1 MVRKCPARVESTD
14 SGSLRSLRE
23 LNRGRVIDALRERG
37 TASRAEIAR
46 ITGLSRSTVSSI
58 VSDLIADGLLSEQE
72 ATGVAH
78 GEAGGRPPVLLTLN
92 PSAGLAIGVDF
103 GHTHLRVAV
112 SDLSHRV
119 LAEAGRDLDT
129 DHSAEQGLDAAAE
142 LVGKVLD
149 EAGVGRQRVLGV
161 GMGLPGPIN
170 RISGTVGSSS
180 ILPGWV
186 GVNAAA
192 EMERRLGLPVHVE
205 NDANLGALAEFVWG
219 AGRDHSDVI
228 YIKLSSG
235 VGAGLLFAGRLH
247 QGAGGT
253 AGEIGH
259 TPAQS
264 GTAICRCGSRGCLE
278 TVASARAIAEQL
290 GTSRGE
296 PVSTEELLALIQ
308 EGDPAAARLIG
319 EAGREIGVALAG
331 LVNLVNPDCVIV
343 GGDLSA
349 AGDVITQP
357 VLESIRRY
365 AITSAAEQVTVVP
378 GVLGERA
385 ELLGALALV
394 LHAPDGALG
403 SGPPQEVA
411 A

>member
-1 MVRKCPARVESTD
+1 MESSD

-23 LNRGRVIDALRERG
+23 LNRGRVVNALRERG
-37 TASRAEIAR
+37 RASRAEIAR
-46 ITGLSRSTVSSI
+46 ATGLSRSTVSSI
-58 VSDLIADGLLSEQE
+58 VSDLIESGLLTEE
-72 ATGVAH
+72 RDALGVAH
-78 GEAGGRPPVLLTLN
+78 GEAGGRPPVLLSLD
-92 PSAGLAIGVDF
+92 PSAGLAVGIDF

-112 SDLSHRV
+112 SDLSHEV
-119 LAEAGRDLDT
+119 LAETRRELDV
-129 DHSAEQGLDAAAE
+129 DHSADQGLDAAVE
-142 LVGKVLD
+142 LVDQVLNEAKV
-149 EAGVGRQRVLGV
+149 ERNAVLGV

-170 RISGTVGSSS
+170 SSTRTVGSSS

-186 GVNAAA
+186 GVDAAA
-192 EMERRLGLPVHVE
+192 EMQRRLRLPVHVE
-205 NDANLGALAEFVWG
+205 NDANLGALAEYVWG
-219 AGRDHSDVI
+219 SGRGHSDVI

-235 VGAGLLFAGRLH
+235 VGAGLLLGGRLH
-247 QGAGGT
+247 EGAGGT

-259 TPAQS
+259 TPAQQ

-290 GTSRGE
+290 GASRGE
-296 PVSTEELLALIQ
+296 PVSTQELLRLTA
-308 EGDPAAARLIG
+308 EGDPAADRLIA

-331 LVNLVNPDCVIV
+331 LCNLINPDCVII

-349 AGDVITQP
+349 AGELITEP
-357 VLESIRRY
+357 IFESIRRY
-365 AITSAAEQVTVVP
+365 AITNAAEQVTVVA

-394 LHAPDGALG
+394 LHAGDGVLAPTG
-403 SGPPQEVA
+403 SPQEVA

>member
-1 MVRKCPARVESTD
+1 MESAD

-23 LNRGRVIDALRERG
+23 LNRGRVIDALRGRG

-46 ITGLSRSTVSSI
+46 ATGLSRSTVSSI
-58 VSDLIADGLLSEQE
+58 VADLIDSGLLTEQAE

-78 GEAGGRPPVLLTLN
+78 GESGGRPPVLLSLN
-92 PSAGLAIGVDF
+92 PSAGLAVGVDF

-112 SDLSHRV
+112 SDLSHEV
-119 LAEAGRDLDT
+119 LAEAGRELDV
-129 DHSAEQGLDAAAE
+129 DHSAEEGLNAAAE
-142 LVGKVLD
+142 LVDQVLT
-149 EAGVGRQRVLGV
+149 EAKAGRNGVIGVGL
-161 GMGLPGPIN
+161 GLPGPIN
-170 RISGTVGSSS
+170 RATGAVGSSS

-192 EMERRLGLPVHVE
+192 EMEHRLGLPVRVE

-219 AGRDHSDVI
+219 SGRGHSDVV

-235 VGAGLLFAGRLH
+235 VGAGLLFGGRLH
-247 QGAGGT
+247 HGAGGT

-259 TPAQS
+259 TPAQN

-278 TVASARAIAEQL
+278 TVASARAIAEQVSV
-290 GTSRGE
+290 SRGE
-296 PVSTEELLALIQ
+296 PVSTRELLELIAD
-308 EGDPAAARLIG
+308 GDAATSRLIA
-319 EAGREIGVALAG
+319 EAGREIGVAVARLC
-331 LVNLVNPDCVIV
+331 NLVNPNCVII

-349 AGDVITQP
+349 AGAVITEP

-365 AITSAAEQVTVVP
+365 AIASAADEVTVVA

-394 LHAPDGALG
+394 LHATEGVVGAG
-403 SGPPQEVA
+403 SPAQVA

>member
-1 MVRKCPARVESTD
+1 VESAD

-23 LNRGRVIDALRERG
+23 LNRGRVIDALRGRG

-46 ITGLSRSTVSSI
+46 ATGLSRSTVSSI
-58 VSDLIADGLLSEQE
+58 VSDLIESGLLSELSE

-78 GEAGGRPPVLLTLN
+78 GEAGGRPPVLLSLN
-92 PSAGLAIGVDF
+92 PSAGLAVGVDF

-112 SDLSHRV
+112 SDLSHEV
-119 LAEAGRDLDT
+119 LAETWRELDV
-129 DHSAEQGLDAAAE
+129 DHSAEEGLDAAAE
-142 LVGKVLD
+142 LVDQVLREAKVD
-149 EAGVGRQRVLGV
+149 RTGVLGV

-170 RISGTVGSSS
+170 RSTGAVGSSS

-192 EMERRLGLPVHVE
+192 EMGRRLRLPVKVE
-205 NDANLGALAEFVWG
+205 NDANLGALAEFVSG
-219 AGRDHSDVI
+219 AGQGHSDVV

-247 QGAGGT
+247 QGIGGT

-259 TPAQS
+259 TPSQS

-278 TVASARAIAEQL
+278 TVASARAIAEQV
-290 GTSRGE
+290 GVSRGE
-296 PVSTEELLALIQ
+296 PVSTRKLLELTAS
-308 EGDPAAARLIG
+308 GDPAASRLIG
-319 EAGREIGVALAG
+319 EAGREIGVAIAG
-331 LVNLVNPDCVIV
+331 LCNLVNPNCVII

-349 AGDVITQP
+349 AGELITEP

-365 AITSAAEQVTVVP
+365 AIASAAEQVTVVA
-378 GVLGERA
+378 GVLGDRA

-394 LHAPDGALG
+394 LHASEGVLGA
-403 SGPPQEVA
+403 GPPAEIA

>member
-1 MVRKCPARVESTD
+1 VVGGE

-23 LNRGRVIDALRERG
+23 LNRGRVVDVLRDRG
-37 TASRAEIAR
+37 RASRADIAR
-46 ITGLSRSTVSSI
+46 VTGLSRSTVSTI
-58 VSDLIADGLLSEQE
+58 VAGLIEAGLVVEQEE

-78 GEAGGRPPVLLTLN
+78 GQHGGRPPVLLSLDK
-92 PSAGLAIGVDF
+92 SAGVALGVDF

-112 SDLSHRV
+112 SDLSHEV
-119 LAEAGRDLDT
+119 LAEAGRDLDV
-129 DHSAEQGLDAAAE
+129 DHSAEEGLDAASE
-142 LVGKVLD
+142 LVDDVLK
-149 EAGVGRQRVLGV
+149 EARVQRKRVLGV

-170 RISGTVGSSS
+170 RATGTVGSSS

-186 GVNAAA
+186 GVDAAA
-192 EMERRLGLPVHVE
+192 EMTKRLRMPVHVE

-219 AGRDHSDVI
+219 SGKGFSDLI

-235 VGAGLLFAGRLH
+235 VGAGMLLGGRLYH
-247 QGAGGT
+247 GTGGT

-259 TPAQS
+259 TVVQPGGS
-264 GTAICRCGSRGCLE
+264 ICRCGSRGCLE

-290 GTSRGE
+290 GASRGE
-296 PVSTEELLALIQ
+296 RVSTKELLEATAN
-308 EGDPAAARLIG
+308 GDPAASRLLG

-331 LVNLVNPDCVIV
+331 LCNLLNPDCVII

-349 AGDVITQP
+349 AGELITEP

-365 AITSAAEQVTVVP
+365 AITSAAEQVAVVP

-394 LHAPDGALG
+394 LQAPDGVLG

>member
-1 MVRKCPARVESTD
+1 VESSD

-23 LNRGRVIDALRERG
+23 LNRGRVVDALRDRG
-37 TASRAEIAR
+37 KASRAEIAR
-46 ITGLSRSTVSSI
+46 ATGLSRSTVSSI
-58 VSDLIADGLLSEQE
+58 VSDLIEAGLLTEHG
-72 ATGVAH
+72 AGTGVAH
-78 GEAGGRPPVLLTLN
+78 GEAGGRPPVLLSLN
-92 PSAGLAIGVDF
+92 RSAGLAVGVDF

-112 SDLSHRV
+112 SDLSHDV
-119 LAEAGRDLDT
+119 LAESRRELDV
-129 DHSAEQGLDAAAE
+129 DHSAEQGLDSATE
-142 LVGKVLD
+142 LIDEVLTKAD
-149 EAGVGRQRVLGV
+149 ADPERVLGL

-170 RISGTVGSSS
+170 RSTGTVGSSS

-186 GVNAAA
+186 GVDPAA
-192 EMERRLGLPVHVE
+192 EMERRLRLPVHVE

-219 AGRDHSDVI
+219 AGKGCTDVV

-235 VGAGLLFAGRLH
+235 VGAGLLLGGRLH
-247 QGAGGT
+247 EGAGGT

-259 TPAQS
+259 MPAQN
-264 GTAICRCGSRGCLE
+264 GTEICRCGSRGCLE

-290 GTSRGE
+290 GASRGE
-296 PVSTEELLALIQ
+296 PVSTRTLLELTTD
-308 EGDPAAARLIG
+308 GDPAASRLIA

-331 LVNLVNPDCVIV
+331 LVNLVNPDCVII

-349 AGDVITQP
+349 AGELITAP

-365 AITSAAEQVTVVP
+365 ALASAAEQVKVVS

-394 LHAPDGALG
+394 LHARDGPLASLR
-403 SGPPQEVA
+403 PAHEVA

>member
-1 MVRKCPARVESTD
+1 VESAD

-23 LNRGRVIDALRERG
+23 LNRGRVLDALRGRG

-46 ITGLSRSTVSSI
+46 ATGLSRSTVSSI
-58 VSDLIADGLLSEQE
+58 VADLIESGLLAEQAE

-78 GEAGGRPPVLLTLN
+78 GEGGGRPPVLLSLN
-92 PSAGLAIGVDF
+92 PSAGTAVGVDF

-112 SDLSHRV
+112 SDLSHEV
-119 LAEAGRDLDT
+119 LAESWRELDV
-129 DHSAEQGLDAAAE
+129 DHSAEEGLDAATE
-142 LVGKVLD
+142 LVDGVLK
-149 EAGVGRQRVLGV
+149 EAGVERKRVLGL

-170 RISGTVGSSS
+170 RVTGAVGSSS

-192 EMERRLGLPVHVE
+192 EMERRVGLPVHVE

-219 AGRDHSDVI
+219 SGKGHSNVV

-235 VGAGLLFAGRLH
+235 VGAGLFPAGLLP
-247 QGAGGT
+247 QGARGT

-259 TPAQS
+259 TPAQH

-290 GTSRGE
+290 GVSRGE
-296 PVSTEELLALIQ
+296 PVSTKELLEATTD
-308 EGDPAAARLIG
+308 GDPAASRLLG

-331 LVNLVNPDCVIV
+331 LCNLLNPDCVII

-349 AGDVITQP
+349 AGALITEP

-394 LHAPDGALG
+394 LQSPDGVLG

>member
-1 MVRKCPARVESTD
+1 VESAD

-23 LNRGRVIDALRERG
+23 LNRGRVIDALRGRG

-46 ITGLSRSTVSSI
+46 LTGLSRSTVSSI
-58 VSDLIADGLLSEQE
+58 VADLIDAGLLTEQAE

-78 GEAGGRPPVLLTLN
+78 GEAGGRPPVLLSLN
-92 PSAGLAIGVDF
+92 PSAGLAVGVDF

-112 SDLSHRV
+112 SDLSHEV
-119 LAEAGRDLDT
+119 LAESWRELDV
-129 DHSAEQGLDAAAE
+129 DHSAEEGLDAAE
-142 LVGKVLD
+142 QLVDQVLK
-149 EAGVGRQRVLGV
+149 EAKVGRKGVIGV

-170 RISGTVGSSS
+170 RATGAVGSSS

-192 EMERRLGLPVHVE
+192 EMERRLRLPVQVE

-219 AGRDHSDVI
+219 SGRGHSDVI

-235 VGAGLLFAGRLH
+235 VGAGLLFGGRLH
-247 QGAGGT
+247 EGAGGT

-259 TPAQS
+259 IPAQNA
-264 GTAICRCGSRGCLE
+264 TAICRCGSRGCLE
-278 TVASARAIAEQL
+278 TVASARAIAEQVAA
-290 GTSRGE
+290 SRGE
-296 PVSTEELLALIQ
+296 DVSPRQLLELIN
-308 EGDPAAARLIG
+308 ERDPAASRLIG
-319 EAGREIGVALAG
+319 EAGREIGLALAG
-331 LVNLVNPDCVIV
+331 LCNLVNPNCVII

-349 AGDVITQP
+349 AGDLITEP

-365 AITSAAEQVTVVP
+365 AIASAADQVVVVP
-378 GVLGERA
+378 GVLGDRA

-394 LHAPDGALG
+394 LHATDGVIGAG
-403 SGPPQEVA
+403 SPAQVA

>member
-1 MVRKCPARVESTD
+1 MESAD

-23 LNRGRVIDALRERG
+23 LNRGRVIDALRGRG

-46 ITGLSRSTVSSI
+46 ATGLSRSTVSSI
-58 VSDLIADGLLSEQE
+58 VSDLIEAGLLTERPE

-78 GEAGGRPPVLLTLN
+78 GEAGGRPPVLLSLN
-92 PSAGLAIGVDF
+92 PSAGLAVGVDF

-112 SDLSHRV
+112 SDLSHEV
-119 LAEAGRDLDT
+119 LAESWRELDV
-129 DHSAEQGLDAAAE
+129 DHSADDGLDVAAE
-142 LVGKVLD
+142 LVTEVLK
-149 EAGVGRQRVLGV
+149 EAKVGRTGVIGV
-161 GMGLPGPIN
+161 GMGLPGPID
-170 RISGTVGSSS
+170 RTTGAVGSSS

-186 GVNAAA
+186 GVNAAM
-192 EMERRLGLPVHVE
+192 EMERRLGLPVTVE

-219 AGRDHSDVI
+219 SGRGHSDVI

-235 VGAGLLFAGRLH
+235 VGAGLLFGGRLH

-259 TPAQS
+259 IPAQN

-278 TVASARAIAEQL
+278 TVASVRAIAEQVAA
-290 GTSRGE
+290 SRGE
-296 PVSTEELLALIQ
+296 DVSPRDLQKLIADR
-308 EGDPAAARLIG
+308 DPAASRLIG
-319 EAGREIGVALAG
+319 EAGREIGVAIAG
-331 LVNLVNPDCVIV
+331 LCNLVNPNCVII

-349 AGDVITQP
+349 AGELITEP
-357 VLESIRRY
+357 VHESIRRY
-365 AITSAAEQVTVVP
+365 AITSAADQVAVVA

-403 SGPPQEVA
+403 SGPPQAVA

>member
-1 MVRKCPARVESTD
+1 VESAD

-23 LNRGRVIDALRERG
+23 LNRGRVIDALRGRG

-46 ITGLSRSTVSSI
+46 ATGLSRSTVSSI
-58 VSDLIADGLLSEQE
+58 VSDLIEAGLLTEQAE

-78 GEAGGRPPVLLTLN
+78 GEAGGRPPVLLSLN
-92 PSAGLAIGVDF
+92 PSAGLAVGVDF
-103 GHTHLRVAV
+103 GHSHLRVAV
-112 SDLSHRV
+112 SDLSHEV
-119 LAEAGRDLDT
+119 LAESWRELDV
-129 DHSAEQGLDAAAE
+129 DHSAEEGLDAAAE
-142 LVGKVLD
+142 LVDEVLK
-149 EAGVGRQRVLGV
+149 EANVGRKGVIGV

-170 RISGTVGSSS
+170 RSTGAVGSSS

-186 GVNAAA
+186 GVNAAL
-192 EMERRLGLPVHVE
+192 EMERRLRLPVKVE

-219 AGRDHSDVI
+219 SGRGHSDVI
-228 YIKLSSG
+228 YIKLASG

-247 QGAGGT
+247 HGAGGT

-259 TPAQS
+259 IPAQN

-278 TVASARAIAEQL
+278 TVASARAIAEQV
-290 GTSRGE
+290 GVSRGE
-296 PVSTEELLALIQ
+296 PVSPRRLLELIAD
-308 EGDPAAARLIG
+308 GDPAASRLIG
-319 EAGREIGVALAG
+319 EAGRQIGVALAE
-331 LVNLVNPDCVIV
+331 LCNLVNPNCVII

-349 AGDVITQP
+349 AGELITEPVI
-357 VLESIRRY
+357 ESIRRY
-365 AITSAAEQVTVVP
+365 AIASAADEVTVVA

-394 LHAPDGALG
+394 LHATEGVVGA
-403 SGPPQEVA
+403 GPPAQVA

>member
-1 MVRKCPARVESTD
+1 MESAD

-23 LNRGRVIDALRERG
+23 LNRGRVIDALRGRG

-46 ITGLSRSTVSSI
+46 ATGLSRSTVSSI
-58 VSDLIADGLLSEQE
+58 VSDLIEAGLLAERAE

-78 GEAGGRPPVLLTLN
+78 GESGGRPPVLLSLN
-92 PSAGLAIGVDF
+92 PSAGLAVGVDF

-112 SDLSHRV
+112 SDLSHEV
-119 LAEAGRDLDT
+119 LAETWRELDV
-129 DHSAEQGLDAAAE
+129 DHSAEEGLDAAAE
-142 LVGKVLD
+142 LVHQVLN
-149 EAGVGRQRVLGV
+149 EAKVGRKAVIGV
-161 GMGLPGPIN
+161 GMGVPGPIN
-170 RISGTVGSSS
+170 RATGAVGSSS

-186 GVNAAA
+186 GVNASA
-192 EMERRLGLPVHVE
+192 ELEQRLGLPVHVE

-219 AGRDHSDVI
+219 SGRGHRNIV

-235 VGAGLLFAGRLH
+235 VGAGLLFGGRLH

-259 TPAQS
+259 TPAMN

-278 TVASARAIAEQL
+278 TVASARAIAEQV
-290 GTSRGE
+290 GVSRGE
-296 PVSTEELLALIQ
+296 PVTTKELLELT
-308 EGDPAAARLIG
+308 AAADAAATRLIG

-331 LVNLVNPDCVIV
+331 LCNLLNPDCVII

-349 AGDVITQP
+349 AGELITEP
-357 VLESIRRY
+357 ALESIRRY
-365 AITSAAEQVTVVP
+365 AISSAAEQVTVVP
-378 GVLGERA
+378 GVLGDRA

-394 LHAPDGALG
+394 LQAPDGVLG

>member
-1 MVRKCPARVESTD
+1 VESAD

-23 LNRGRVIDALRERG
+23 LNRGRVIDALRGRG

-46 ITGLSRSTVSSI
+46 ATGLSRSTVSSI
-58 VSDLIADGLLSEQE
+58 VSDLIAAGLLTEQAE

-78 GEAGGRPPVLLTLN
+78 GEAGGRPPVLLSLN
-92 PSAGLAIGVDF
+92 PSAGLAVGVDF

-112 SDLSHRV
+112 SDLSHEV
-119 LAEAGRDLDT
+119 LAETWRELDV
-129 DHSAEQGLDAAAE
+129 DHSAEEGLNAAAE
-142 LVGKVLD
+142 LVDEVLR
-149 EAGVGRQRVLGV
+149 EAKSDRKGVIGV

-170 RISGTVGSSS
+170 RATGAVGSSS

-186 GVNAAA
+186 GVNAAM
-192 EMERRLGLPVHVE
+192 EMERRLRLPVRVE

-219 AGRDHSDVI
+219 SGRGHSDVI

-235 VGAGLLFAGRLH
+235 VGAGLLFGGKLH
-247 QGAGGT
+247 EGAGGT

-259 TPAQS
+259 IPAQN

-278 TVASARAIAEQL
+278 TVASVRAIAAQVAA
-290 GTSRGE
+290 SRGE
-296 PVSTEELLALIQ
+296 EVTPRDLLKLIADQ
-308 EGDPAAARLIG
+308 DPAASRLIG

-331 LVNLVNPDCVIV
+331 LCNLVNPNCVII

-349 AGDVITQP
+349 AGDLITEP

-365 AITSAAEQVTVVP
+365 AITSAADQVSVVA

-394 LHAPDGALG
+394 LHATEGAIG
-403 SGPPQEVA
+403 AGPAAAVA

>member
-1 MVRKCPARVESTD
+1 VESSD

-23 LNRGRVIDALRERG
+23 LNRGRVIGALRGRG
-37 TASRAEIAR
+37 RASRAEIAR
-46 ITGLSRSTVSSI
+46 ATGLSRSTVSSI
-58 VSDLIADGLLSEQE
+58 VSDLIDAGLLTEDAE
-72 ATGVAH
+72 ETGVAH
-78 GEAGGRPPVLLTLN
+78 GEAGGRPPVLLSLN
-92 PSAGLAIGVDF
+92 HSAGLAVGIDF

-112 SDLSHRV
+112 SDLSHDV
-119 LAEAGRDLDT
+119 LAETRRELDV
-129 DHSAEQGLDAAAE
+129 DDSAEDGLDAAAE
-142 LVGKVLD
+142 LVEEVLRKAKVSRD
-149 EAGVGRQRVLGV
+149 GVLGV

-170 RISGTVGSSS
+170 RATGQVGSSS

-186 GVNAAA
+186 GVDAAA
-192 EMERRLGLPVHVE
+192 EMERRLRLPVHVE
-205 NDANLGALAEFVWG
+205 NDANLGALAEYVWG
-219 AGRDHSDVI
+219 SGKGHSDVI

-235 VGAGLLFAGRLH
+235 VGAGLLLGGRLH
-247 QGAGGT
+247 EGAGGT

-259 TPAQS
+259 THAQQ

-290 GTSRGE
+290 GASRGE
-296 PVSTEELLALIQ
+296 PVSTKELLQLTAD
-308 EGDPAAARLIG
+308 GDPAAARLIA

-331 LVNLVNPDCVIV
+331 LCNLINPDCVII

-349 AGDVITQP
+349 AGELITEP
-357 VLESIRRY
+357 VFESIRRY
-365 AITSAAEQVTVVP
+365 AIATAAEQVTVVS

-394 LHAPDGALG
+394 LHAGDGLLASRHL
-403 SGPPQEVA
+403 PQEVA

>member
-1 MVRKCPARVESTD
+1 VESSD

-23 LNRGRVIDALRERG
+23 LNRGRVINALRERG
-37 TASRAEIAR
+37 RASRAEIAR
-46 ITGLSRSTVSSI
+46 ATGLSRSTVSSI
-58 VSDLIADGLLSEQE
+58 VSDLIESGLLTEE
-72 ATGVAH
+72 RDALGVAY
-78 GEAGGRPPVLLTLN
+78 GEAGGRPPVLLSLD
-92 PSAGLAIGVDF
+92 PSAGLAVGIDF

-112 SDLSHRV
+112 SDLSHEV
-119 LAEAGRDLDT
+119 LAETRRELDV
-129 DHSAEQGLDAAAE
+129 DHSADQGLDAAVE
-142 LVGKVLD
+142 LVDQVLNEAKVD
-149 EAGVGRQRVLGV
+149 RNGVLGV

-170 RISGTVGSSS
+170 SSTRTVGSSS

-186 GVNAAA
+186 GVDAAA
-192 EMERRLGLPVHVE
+192 EMQRRLRLPVHVE
-205 NDANLGALAEFVWG
+205 NDANLGALAEYVWG
-219 AGRDHSDVI
+219 SGRGHSDVI

-235 VGAGLLFAGRLH
+235 VGAGLLLGGRLH
-247 QGAGGT
+247 EGAGGT

-259 TPAQS
+259 TPAQQ

-290 GTSRGE
+290 GASRGE
-296 PVSTEELLALIQ
+296 PVSTQELLRLTA
-308 EGDPAAARLIG
+308 EGDPAAARLIA

-331 LVNLVNPDCVIV
+331 LCNLINPDCVII

-349 AGDVITQP
+349 AGELITEP
-357 VLESIRRY
+357 IFESIRRY
-365 AITSAAEQVTVVP
+365 AITNAAEQVTVVA

-394 LHAPDGALG
+394 LHAGDGVLAPTG
-403 SGPPQEVA
+403 SPQEVA

>member
-1 MVRKCPARVESTD
+1 VESSD

-23 LNRGRVIDALRERG
+23 LNRSRVIDAFRG
-37 TASRAEIAR
+37 RGKASRAEIAR
-46 ITGLSRSTVSSI
+46 VTGLSRSTVSSI
-58 VSDLIADGLLSEQE
+58 VSDLISSGLLTEETE
-72 ATGVAH
+72 AGVAH
-78 GEAGGRPPVLLTLN
+78 GEAGGRPPVLLSLD
-92 PSAGLAIGVDF
+92 PSAGLAVGVDF

-112 SDLSHRV
+112 SDLSHEV
-119 LAEAGRDLDT
+119 LAESLRELDV
-129 DHSAEQGLDAAAE
+129 DHSADEGLAAATK
-142 LVGKVLD
+142 LVDKVLK
-149 EAGVGRQRVLGV
+149 EAGVDRKRVLGV

-170 RISGTVGSSS
+170 RATGTVGSSS

-186 GVNAAA
+186 GVNAAE
-192 EMERRLGLPVHVE
+192 EMGRRLGLPVNVE

-219 AGRDHSDVI
+219 SGRGHANVV

-235 VGAGLLFAGRLH
+235 VGAGLLFGGHLH

-259 TPAQS
+259 TPSQS

-290 GTSRGE
+290 SASRGK
-296 PVSTEELLALIQ
+296 PVSTQELLELTAD
-308 EGDPAAARLIG
+308 GDPAAARLIG

-331 LVNLVNPDCVIV
+331 LCNLVNPDCLII

-349 AGDVITQP
+349 AGERITEP

-365 AITSAAEQVTVVP
+365 AIASAAEQVTVVP

-394 LHAPDGALG
+394 LNAPDGVLG
-403 SGPPQEVA
+403 AGPPQEVA

>member
-1 MVRKCPARVESTD
+1 VESSD
-14 SGSLRSLRE
+14 SGSLRSLRD
-23 LNRGRVIDALRERG
+23 LNRSRVIGALRDRG
-37 TASRAEIAR
+37 KASRAEIAR
-46 ITGLSRSTVSSI
+46 ATGLSRSTVSSI
-58 VSDLIADGLLSEQE
+58 VSDLIDAGLLSEHRE

-78 GEAGGRPPVLLTLN
+78 GEAGGRPPVLLSLN
-92 PSAGLAIGVDF
+92 PSAGLAVGVDF

-112 SDLSHRV
+112 SDLSHDI
-119 LAEAGRDLDT
+119 LAESRREQDV
-129 DHSAEQGLDAAAE
+129 DHSAGEGLDAATE
-142 LVGKVLD
+142 VMDKVLE
-149 EAGVGRQRVLGV
+149 EADVDRERVLGV

-170 RISGTVGSSS
+170 RSTGTVGSSS

-186 GVNAAA
+186 GVDAAA
-192 EMERRLGLPVHVE
+192 EMERRIRLPVYVE

-219 AGRDHSDVI
+219 AGKGHSDVV

-235 VGAGLLFAGRLH
+235 VGAGLLLGGRLH
-247 QGAGGT
+247 EGAGGT

-259 TPAQS
+259 MPAQN
-264 GTAICRCGSRGCLE
+264 GTEICRCGSRGCLE
-278 TVASARAIAEQL
+278 TVASARAIAGQL
-290 GTSRGE
+290 SASRGE
-296 PVSTEELLALIQ
+296 PVSTQKLLELTANRN
-308 EGDPAAARLIG
+308 PAASRLIA

-331 LVNLVNPDCVIV
+331 LVNLVNPDCVII

-349 AGDVITQP
+349 AAELITEP

-365 AITSAAEQVTVVP
+365 ALASAAEQVTVVP

-394 LHAPDGALG
+394 LHAGDGLLATQG
-403 SGPPQEVA
+403 SPQEVA

>member
-1 MVRKCPARVESTD
+1 MESSD

-23 LNRGRVIDALRERG
+23 LNRGRVINALRERG
-37 TASRAEIAR
+37 RASRAEIAR
-46 ITGLSRSTVSSI
+46 ATGLSRSTVSSI
-58 VSDLIADGLLSEQE
+58 VSDLIESGLLTEE
-72 ATGVAH
+72 RDALGVAY
-78 GEAGGRPPVLLTLN
+78 GEAGGRPPVLLSLD
-92 PSAGLAIGVDF
+92 PSAGLAVGIDF

-112 SDLSHRV
+112 SDLSHEV
-119 LAEAGRDLDT
+119 LAETRRELDV
-129 DHSAEQGLDAAAE
+129 DHSADQGLDAAVE
-142 LVGKVLD
+142 LVDQVLNEAKVD
-149 EAGVGRQRVLGV
+149 RNGVLGV

-170 RISGTVGSSS
+170 SSTRTVGSSS

-186 GVNAAA
+186 GVDAAA
-192 EMERRLGLPVHVE
+192 EMERRLRLPVHVE
-205 NDANLGALAEFVWG
+205 NDANLGALAEYVWG
-219 AGRDHSDVI
+219 SGRGHSDVI

-235 VGAGLLFAGRLH
+235 VGAGLLLGGRLH
-247 QGAGGT
+247 EGAGGT

-259 TPAQS
+259 TPAQQ

-290 GTSRGE
+290 GASRGE
-296 PVSTEELLALIQ
+296 PVSTQELLRLTA
-308 EGDPAAARLIG
+308 EGDPAAARLIA

-331 LVNLVNPDCVIV
+331 LCNLINPDCVII

-349 AGDVITQP
+349 AGELITEP
-357 VLESIRRY
+357 IFESIRRY
-365 AITSAAEQVTVVP
+365 AITNAAEQVTVVA

-394 LHAPDGALG
+394 LHAGDGVLAPTG
-403 SGPPQEVA
+403 SPQEVA